1 MATSQ
6 PSPPIL
12 RIMYTLPM
20 RFAEIGN
27 VTNKNRAHRSAP
39 VYGAKLRWSLSVS
52 CLLGSARLLGARLTH
67 DLCLVGDLSFA
78 KRCRVRRAARGLK
91 IDISHQAQYSH
102 CLTETM
108 ADLVPRSRARTRLK
122 YLNTYFIS
130 VYVYYLKKIL

>member
-1 MATSQ
+1 VATSQ

-91 IDISHQAQYSH
+91 SDISSTNEYSH
-102 CLTETM
+102 CLAETM
-108 ADLVPRSRARTRLK
+108 ADFIAHRRARARNIIT
-122 YLNTYFIS
+122 
-130 VYVYYLKKIL
+130 